1 MHYIKTN
8 DEKRFLF
15 GANWRRFLTVLD
27 ESRIAEA
34 EKSLRDALKVESF
47 SNLKVLD
54 VGCGSGLFSLAFKR
68 LGAQVHSFDFDME
81 SVACTKEL
89 KRRYFPTDTK
99 WKIEQGSVLD
109 DEYLSKLG
117 NNDIVYSWGVLHHT
131 GNMAKALKNVGLLVK
146 ENGLLY
152 ISIYN
157 DQGVVS
163 KAWAKV
169 KRTYC
174 SSSIGKLGVLLLLI
188 PMFTVLNLG
197 VSVYEYGNPLK
208 KFTLH
213 KHKRGMSI
221 YHDWIDWLGGN
232 PYEVSKPETIFNL
245 FQTSGFSLEH
255 LKTTQKLGC
264 NEFVFRKLTEQQ
276 VLST

>member
-1 MHYIKTN
+1 M
-8 DEKRFLF
+8 
-15 GANWRRFLTVLD
+15 LD

-34 EKSLRDALKVESF
+34 EISLKDALKVESF

-89 KRRYFPTDTK
+89 KRRYFPTVTK

-109 DEYLSKLG
+109 DEYLSTLG
-117 NNDIVYSWGVLHHT
+117 SNDIVYSWGVLHHT
-131 GNMAKALKNVGLLVK
+131 GNMIKALKNVGLLVK
-146 ENGLLY
+146 ENGLLF

-157 DQGVVS
+157 DQGTIS
-163 KAWAKV
+163 QAWAKV

-188 PMFTVLNLG
+188 PMFIVLNLG

-208 KFTLH
+208 KFTLY

-221 YHDWIDWLGGN
+221 YHDWIDWLGGY

-245 FQTSGFSLEH
+245 FQTSGFILEH